1 MDDSN
6 TRNVEVAQIVE
17 KLRVDNPK
25 LRLFQILV
33 PDREDELFLAR
44 KASWSE
50 YKRLIGSVKNE
61 ADANEVLVQKFLV
74 HPKPD
79 YEEIQTEWDPGLV
92 VTLAQQ
98 IQKGLGFSQGCPSS
112 KPIRASRRRERKD

>member
-1 MDDSN
+1 MSN
-6 TRNVEVAQIVE
+6 TVTSENDVRAVVDRLKA
-17 KLRVDNPK
+17 DNPK
-25 LRLFQILV
+25 LRIFQILV
-33 PDREDELFLAR
+33 PDREDEVFLAR
-44 KASWSE
+44 KASWAE

-74 HPKPD
+74 YPKPD

-98 IQKGLGFSQGCPSS
+98 IQKGLGFSQGATL
-112 KPIRASRRRERKD
+112 KKW

>member
-1 MDDSN
+1 MQDEH
-6 TRNVEVAQIVE
+6 TKTAGEQAAEVVDR
-17 KLRVDNPK
+17 LRAESPK
-25 LRLFQILV
+25 LRIFQIIV
-33 PDREDELFLAR
+33 PDREDEVFLAR

-74 HPKPD
+74 HPKPG
-79 YEEIQTEWDPGLV
+79 YEKIQTEWDPGLI

-98 IQKGLGFSQGCPSS
+98 IQKGLGFSQGATL
-112 KPIRASRRRERKD
+112 KNW

>member
-1 MDDSN
+1 MNQGTKGTDHLD
-6 TRNVEVAQIVE
+6 NVEELVE
-17 KLRVDNPK
+17 KLRVDKPK
-25 LRLFQILV
+25 LRIFQILV
-33 PDREDELFLAR
+33 PDREDEVFLAR
-44 KASWSE
+44 KASWAE

-61 ADANEVLVQKFLV
+61 ADANEILVQKFLV

-98 IQKGLGFSQGCPSS
+98 IQKGLGFSQG
-112 KPIRASRRRERKD
+112 ASVKNW

>member
-1 MDDSN
+1 MSDPTKTPVTDDQV
-6 TRNVEVAQIVE
+6 REVVAS
-17 KLRVDNPK
+17 LRTDSPN
-25 LRLFQILV
+25 LRLFQIVV

-44 KASWSE
+44 KASWAE

-79 YEEIQTEWDPGLV
+79 YEAIQTEWEPGLV

-98 IQKGLGFSQGCPSS
+98 IQKGLGFSQG
-112 KPIRASRRRERKD
+112 ASLKNW

>member
-1 MDDSN
+1 MQDGQTKSVDE
-6 TRNVEVAQIVE
+6 RAAALVE
-17 KLRVDNPK
+17 KLRADNPK

-33 PDREDELFLAR
+33 PDREDEVFLAR

-50 YKRLIGSVKNE
+50 YKKLLGTVKNE

-79 YEEIQTEWDPGLV
+79 YEEMQTTWDPGLI
-92 VTLAQQ
+92 VTLAAQ
-98 IQKGLGFSQGCPSS
+98 IQKGLGFSQG
-112 KPIRASRRRERKD
+112 ASLKNW

>member
-1 MDDSN
+1 MSDPTKTPVTDDQV
-6 TRNVEVAQIVE
+6 REVVAG
-17 KLRVDNPK
+17 LRTDNPN
-25 LRLFQILV
+25 LRLFQIVV

-44 KASWSE
+44 KASWAE

-79 YEEIQTEWDPGLV
+79 YEAIQTEWEPGLV

-98 IQKGLGFSQGCPSS
+98 IQKGLGFSQG
-112 KPIRASRRRERKD
+112 ASLKNW

>member
-1 MDDSN
+1 MQHKPEVRN
-6 TRNVEVAQIVE
+6 ETRIEEIIAS
-17 KLRVDNPK
+17 LRAENAK
-25 LRLFQILV
+25 LRLFQIIV
-33 PDREDELFLAR
+33 PDREDEIFLVR

-74 HPKPD
+74 HPKPS
-79 YEEIQTEWDPGLV
+79 YEEMQTEWDPGLI

-98 IQKGLGFSQGCPSS
+98 IQKGLGFSQG
-112 KPIRASRRRERKD
+112 ASLKNW